1 MARNMR
7 GAARDLEERLTEVR
21 SECQQLKERLELSE
35 TVRLRLQER
44 YRDLVTSCC
53 EGQMERQRLEREVE
67 DLRKTVEAE
76 EKCSQEESGKCVRL
90 QEEKE
95 EVEREKL
102 RLEQDNAGLRRQL
115 KRLEEERVRDRERNV
130 KEREDWRDLLARVR
144 RGQGLV
150 SYVGPRLG
158 AEVRPRLP
166 ETQQQPQP
174 QPRDLNA
181 ADMVVDQAVD
191 PIVIE
196 PVNEDFFDLLQ
207 SGLVVFEEA

>member
-1 MARNMR
+1 MARNLR

-35 TVRLRLQER
+35 TVRVRLQER

-174 QPRDLNA
+174 RDLNA

>member
-1 MARNMR
+1 MARNLR

-35 TVRLRLQER
+35 TVRVRLQER